1 MQLLKLCARSLS
13 SRELE
18 AELKTW
24 NSETQ
29 TSLDYMK
36 IVSTFRTFGTAG
48 PFPDMVASCL
58 WVFRWNRILL
68 DPIVLYVLSFVD
80 FHIKTREPCFMFCF
94 FFPNQRLSIF
104 CIGEILKPQTH
115 SFLIRLLWF
124 TEFKAF
130 ICQFLI
136 IFTKGRGWVI
146 WTSHCCL
153 QSDSEQMSG
162 MYYY

>member
-1 MQLLKLCARSLS
+1 MRILAPRQVCKVIDRLVVDTHTHTPHRDRFIPLEKNVTIVMQLLKLCARSLS

-29 TSLDYMK
+29 TSFDYMK
-36 IVSTFRTFGTAG
+36 NVSTFRTFRTAG

-68 DPIVLYVLSFVD
+68 DTIGLYVLSFVD

-94 FFPNQRLSIF
+94 FFPIKDYLSF
-104 CIGEILKPQTH
+104 ALGR
-115 SFLIRLLWF
+115 FLNPKHIHF
-124 TEFKAF
+124 
-130 ICQFLI
+130 
-136 IFTKGRGWVI
+136 
-146 WTSHCCL
+146 
-153 QSDSEQMSG
+153 
-162 MYYY
+162 